1 MSKEIKG
8 NMSTFLFLLVS
19 RACLSCETQAFLFFC
34 RVCAPKWGCWRG
46 RGGAWEVVEYDECEN
61 VFSGRVL

>member
-34 RVCAPKWGCWRG
+34 RVCAPKWG
-46 RGGAWEVVEYDECEN
+46 GGGGMGGWVVVEYDECEN